1 MKCLCRNDGFSRHWY
16 IQCKQ
21 GLLKQV
27 ACETEM
33 LRGTE
38 VVILKKKVGGTA
50 TLCLEID
57 PCLLSSVAKGT
68 T

>member
-1 MKCLCRNDGFSRHWY
+1 
-16 IQCKQ
+16 
-21 GLLKQV
+21 
-27 ACETEM
+27 M